1 MRLVH
6 AKAVCLSLVALFLF
20 SSCASMLPDPNTIT
34 TEEERIAARN
44 KCMVM
49 YTGAG
54 AVGGALIGGLIGG
67 DWKSA
72 GIGAAAG
79 GAIGFA
85 YAWGKC
91 LSLYSTLKSQPAA
104 NYAQTVQQTNYK
116 PSQGNVTKI
125 QNFTLTPV
133 GVQPGGA
140 VKMNGS
146 YYVLA
151 PEGAKEMKVT
161 ETRVVKFYDPS
172 KRQWVDLGQVDQ
184 EITAAPGQR
193 KADGNFDIPKD
204 VPEGQYK
211 IAFKVA
217 AEGKEDVVERDL
229 TVKKGLA
236 MGQITI
242 ASMTP
247 GYLYR

>member
-1 MRLVH
+1 MKGISKIAAIALVF
-6 AKAVCLSLVALFLF
+6 SFLL
-20 SSCASMLPDPNTIT
+20 SSCAGMLPDPNTIT
-34 TEEERIAARN
+34 TEEDRVAARN
-44 KCMVM
+44 KCVAM
-49 YTGAG
+49 YT
-54 AVGGALIGGLIGG
+54 VGGALGGAIIGGLIKG
-67 DWKSA
+67 DLKGA

-91 LSLYSTLKSQPAA
+91 LSLYSTLKSQQVAG
-104 NYAQTVQQTNYK
+104 YSETAQRTRYK
-116 PSQGNVTKI
+116 PSQGQVVKI
-125 QNFTLTPV
+125 EDFGLLPTAV
-133 GVQPGGA
+133 SPGGA

-161 ETRVVKFYDPS
+161 ETRVVKYYDPA

-184 EITAAPGQR
+184 EITAAPGLR

-204 VPEGQYK
+204 VPEGQYR
-211 IAFKVA
+211 IAFKVNA
-217 AEGKEDVVERDL
+217 GGKEDKIEKDL

-236 MGQITI
+236 MGETNL
-242 ASMTP
+242 AALFTDHF
-247 GYLYR
+247 YR